1 MAIPANKDELI
12 FAIQHDYKKLDAELK
27 SIPIELCHLIELE
40 AHTKN
45 QFMSVHN
52 LVAYL
57 VGWGQLVIKWN
68 ERRSANL
75 HIDFPETGYKWNQLG
90 VLAQKF
96 YEDYKDEDFVSLQN
110 NLRSTVNSLL
120 EIVDGKS
127 NHELY
132 KIPWYEGYT
141 LGRMI
146 QLNSSSPYKNAHA
159 RIRKWKKSKQLK

>member
-12 FAIQHDYKKLDAELK
+12 FAIQHDYNKLEAELK
-27 SIPIELCHLIELE
+27 SIPVELSHLKELE
-40 AHTKN
+40 AHKKN
-45 QFMSVHN
+45 QLMSVHN

-57 VGWGQLVIKWN
+57 VGWGHLVIKWN

-75 HIDFPETGYKWNQLG
+75 HLDFPETGYKWNQLG
-90 VLAQKF
+90 LLAQKF
-96 YEDYKDEDFVSLQN
+96 YADYKDEDFVPLQS

-132 KIPWYEGYT
+132 EIPWYEGYT

>member
-1 MAIPANKDELI
+1 
-12 FAIQHDYKKLDAELK
+12 
-27 SIPIELCHLIELE
+27 
-40 AHTKN
+40 
-45 QFMSVHN
+45 
-52 LVAYL
+52 
-57 VGWGQLVIKWN
+57 
-68 ERRSANL
+68 L

-90 VLAQKF
+90 LLAQKF

-110 NLRSTVNSLL
+110 NLRSTIKSLL
-120 EIVDGKS
+120 EIVDNKS

-132 KIPWYEGYT
+132 EIHWYEGYT

>member
-12 FAIQHDYKKLDAELK
+12 LAIQHDYKKLDAELK
-27 SIPIELCHLIELE
+27 SIPSDLSHLKELE

-45 QFMSVHN
+45 QLMSVHN

-68 ERRSANL
+68 ERSSANL
-75 HIDFPETGYKWNQLG
+75 PVDFPETGYKWNQLG
-90 VLAQKF
+90 LLAQKF
-96 YEDYKDEDFVSLQN
+96 YIDYKDEDFVSLQN
-110 NLRSTVNSLL
+110 DLLSTVNTLL
-120 EIVDGKS
+120 EIINNKN

-132 KIPWYEGYT
+132 EVAWYESYT

-146 QLNSSSPYKNAHA
+146 QLNTSSPYKNALA
-159 RIRKWKKSKQLK
+159 RIRKWKKSKQIK